1 METTTLDDTATK
13 RTVLIIASIS
23 NFLVPFIGASAQIAL
38 PTIGQEFKIDAIL
51 LSWVATSQLL
61 ATAMFLLP
69 FGRIADIY
77 GGKKIFLYG
86 MIVYTLGSLMS
97 AVSVSI
103 LILIIGRV
111 IQGIGSALTM
121 VTSFAILTSV
131 YPREER
137 GAAIG
142 ITVASVYTGLSLGP
156 FLGGLL
162 TQHLGW
168 RSIFWVNVPLGL
180 GVIILVLWQLK
191 GEWAEARGERVD
203 LPGSI
208 LYAFALLLGLYGL
221 TRLPSN
227 LGIGLTVAG
236 GMGAFAFFFVEA
248 RTKSPVLDVRGFRSN
263 LVFTFSNLAALIHY
277 CSTYG
282 VSFLMSFYLQYI
294 KGLSPQNAGLI
305 LICQPIMMALFS
317 PLAGRLSDRMEPRI
331 ISSLGMFFTSLG
343 IFLLSFIGNT
353 TGLSYIVFDLIV
365 IGLGFA
371 FFSSPNTNAVMSSV
385 EKRYLGI
392 ASGTLGTMRV
402 IGQALSMGVIMMVFS
417 IIIGKVRITPE
428 LYPQFL
434 ESAKIALTIMGT
446 LCFMGI
452 FSSMARGKVR
462 MEEENKKKVEVR
474 GQKSGVRR

>member
-1 METTTLDDTATK
+1 METTPLDDTATK
-13 RTVLIIASIS
+13 RTVLFIACIS
-23 NFLVPFIGASAQIAL
+23 NFLVPFIGASTQIAL

-69 FGRIADIY
+69 FGRISDIY
-77 GGKKIFLYG
+77 GRKKIFLVG
-86 MIVYTLGSLMS
+86 MIVYTIGSLMS
-97 AVSVSI
+97 AMSISI
-103 LILIIGRV
+103 LMLIAGRV
-111 IQGIGSALTM
+111 IQGIGSALSM

-137 GAAIG
+137 GSALGLTI
-142 ITVASVYTGLSLGP
+142 ASVYTGLSLGP

-168 RSIFWVNVPLGL
+168 RSIFWINVPLGL

-208 LYAFALLLGLYGL
+208 LYALALLLGLYGL
-221 TRLPSN
+221 SQLPSN
-227 LGIGLTVAG
+227 LGIGFVVVG
-236 GMGAFAFFFVEA
+236 GIGAFAFFFVEA
-248 RTKSPVLDVRGFRSN
+248 RTKSPVLDVRVFRSN
-263 LVFTFSNLAALIHY
+263 LVFTFSNLAALMHY

-282 VSFLMSFYLQYI
+282 VGFLMSLYLQYV
-294 KGLSPQNAGLI
+294 KGLSPQNAGMI

-331 ISSLGMFFTSLG
+331 IASLGMFFTSLG
-343 IFLLSFIGNT
+343 ILLLSLMKGNT
-353 TGLSYIVFDLIV
+353 GLPYIVVDLLI
-365 IGLGFA
+365 IGFGFA

-402 IGQALSMGVIMMVFS
+402 IGQALSMGVIMMIFS

-446 LCFMGI
+446 LCFIGI
-452 FSSMARGKVR
+452 FSSLARGKVR
-462 MEEENKKKVEVR
+462 SGAKK
-474 GQKSGVRR
+474 